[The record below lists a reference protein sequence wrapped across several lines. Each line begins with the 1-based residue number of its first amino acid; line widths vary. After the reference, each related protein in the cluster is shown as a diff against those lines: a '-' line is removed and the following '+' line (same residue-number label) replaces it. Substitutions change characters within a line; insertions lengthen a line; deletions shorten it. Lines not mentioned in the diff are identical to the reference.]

1 MAIAS
6 NSSEK
11 EVASGGGAP
20 LYVGIAPVKIVAVN
34 PTLAELQ
41 AIGINAKN
49 DPEYLGVNIG
59 GDEYNKV
66 VLWVAHGGEPE
77 FKTKIEFLVKP
88 EAKVSQSGKTQWT
101 NNIGQ
106 FAYAES
112 KASEAYEWFKDEGV
126 RKAFNGEERLLD
138 FIKAFANVASGDDC
152 YLETWKQV
160 ASGDVKEIKELVKA
174 LPDNMVRVL
183 LGVKD
188 GKYQQ
193 VYMKHFGRLKPMR
206 DDLFLKNLNDDYGA
220 FKAEYNT
227 TLALEPYSPAA
238 IQPDGDSAALPESM
252 ETGSDDGWL

>member
-1 MAIAS
+1 MAIVS

-11 EVASGGGAP
+11 EVASGGGTP
-20 LYVGIAPVKIVAVN
+20 LYVGIAPVKVLAVN
-34 PTLAELQ
+34 PTLNELND
-41 AIGINAKN
+41 IGIPAKQ
-49 DPEYLGVNIG
+49 DPQYVGLNIG
-59 GDEYNKV
+59 GDEFNKV
-66 VLWVAHGGEPE
+66 VLWVEHGGEPS
-77 FKTKIEFLVKP
+77 FKTKLEFLVKS

-126 RKAFNGEERLLD
+126 RKAFVGEETLMD
-138 FIKAFANVASGDDC
+138 FIKAFANVANGDDC

-160 ASGDVKEIKELVKA
+160 ASGDVKEIRELVKA
-174 LPDNMVRVL
+174 LPGNMVRVL

-206 DDLFLKNLNDDYGA
+206 DDLFLRKLNDDYGA

-227 TLALEPYSPAA
+227 TLAFEPYSPVA
-238 IQPDGDSAALPESM
+238 ISPDAEAELPESM
-252 ETGSDDGWL
+252 QADTDDGW

>member
-1 MAIAS
+1 MAIVS

-11 EVASGGGAP
+11 EVASGGGTP
-20 LYVGIAPVKIVAVN
+20 LYVGIAPVRILAVN
-34 PTLAELQ
+34 PTLNELND
-41 AIGINAKN
+41 IGIPAKQE
-49 DPEYLGVNIG
+49 PQYVGLNIV
-59 GDEYNKV
+59 GDEFNKV
-66 VLWVAHGGEPE
+66 VLWVEHGGEPS
-77 FKTKIEFLVKP
+77 FKTKLEFLVKS

-126 RKAFNGEERLLD
+126 RKAFVGEETLMD
-138 FIKAFANVASGDDC
+138 FIKAFANVANGDDC

-160 ASGDVKEIKELVKA
+160 ASGDVKEIRELVKA
-174 LPDNMVRVL
+174 LPGNMVRVL

-206 DDLFLKNLNDDYGA
+206 DDLFLRKLNDDYGA

-227 TLALEPYSPAA
+227 TLAFEPYSPVA
-238 IQPDGDSAALPESM
+238 ISPDAEAELPESM
-252 ETGSDDGWL
+252 QADTDDGW